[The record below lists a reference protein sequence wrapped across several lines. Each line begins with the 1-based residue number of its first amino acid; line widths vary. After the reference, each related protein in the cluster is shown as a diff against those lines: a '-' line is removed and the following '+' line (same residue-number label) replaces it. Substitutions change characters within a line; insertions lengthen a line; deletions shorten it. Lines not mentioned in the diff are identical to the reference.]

1 MKRRMLMVWMAALA
15 LTCFLPVQA
24 GEPPGKPDE
33 FIEDVTHALWQAL
46 AQNREHFAQDP
57 KALKAFVEKAV
68 LPHVAVEK
76 MARYAMGK
84 FWRKASRAQ
93 QQRFVAAFTDM
104 LLRSYAN
111 TLLNL
116 KIQSMRVAKV
126 VPGKRGRYQVE
137 QQVVRENAPE
147 TKVVY
152 RVYWDK
158 KAQRWKIYD
167 VVAEN
172 VSLLLN
178 YRKVFTTELQKKG
191 IDQVI
196 EELEAKNQAFLQGQ
210 STHEG
215 ANRGAGE

>member
-1 MKRRMLMVWMAALA
+1 MKRRMLIAWAAALA
-15 LTCFLPVQA
+15 LTAFLPVHA
-24 GEPPGKPDE
+24 GEPAVKPDE
-33 FIEDVTHALWQAL
+33 FIDNLTHALWQDL
-46 AQNREHFAQDP
+46 EQNRERFAQDP
-57 KALKAFVEKAV
+57 KALKAFAEEKV

-84 FWRKASRAQ
+84 FWRQANKDQ
-93 QQRFVAAFTDM
+93 QQRFVSAFQDM

-111 TLLNL
+111 TLLSL
-116 KIQSMRVAKV
+116 KIQSMKVTKV

-137 QQVVRENAPE
+137 QQVIRENGPE

-178 YRKVFTTELQKKG
+178 YRKVFTAELQKKG

-196 EELEAKNQAFLQGQ
+196 EELEAKNQAFLQG
-210 STHEG
+210 HILEE
-215 ANRGAGE
+215 ANRDAGE